1 MSSEEKF
8 DAIVVGGGLAG
19 CAAALTMARAG
30 LDVMVVERGKFCGSK
45 NSSGGRLY
53 GHSLEKLIPGF
64 AAEAPVERKIV
75 QERLSLMTPGGA
87 LSFAYNSDKL
97 ANLPAPSY
105 SVLRSKFDKWLAEKA
120 EEAGAMIAEG
130 QCVDDIVVEDGKVVG
145 IMVEGEE
152 VDADVVILADGVNS
166 LLAQKLGMKAEL
178 DPKDV
183 AVGVKEVIDIGG
195 AKGINER
202 FGLNSDDEGA
212 AWMMAGDPTGGNLGG
227 AFLYTNKE
235 NISLGIVTTIADIG
249 RVECSVPDMVERVKA
264 HPTIAPYVKDGKLV
278 EYSAHLVTEGGLK
291 MMPELVRDGVLVA
304 GDAAAMVVNLGYT
317 VRGMDLA
324 IESGRL
330 AGEAVI
336 KAHGRDDYSAESL
349 SVYKT
354 LLEESFVMKFM
365 KQYQNLPSLLE
376 NHMIFN
382 EIPQMADDFAGM
394 VYKVNGNP
402 VSLPM
407 IGMTMLAQNGG
418 LTGLIDLAKN
428 AWEAL

>member
-1 MSSEEKF
+1 
-8 DAIVVGGGLAG
+8 
-19 CAAALTMARAG
+19 
-30 LDVMVVERGKFCGSK
+30 
-45 NSSGGRLY
+45 
-53 GHSLEKLIPGF
+53 
-64 AAEAPVERKIV
+64 
-75 QERLSLMTPGGA
+75 
-87 LSFAYNSDKL
+87 
-97 ANLPAPSY
+97 
-105 SVLRSKFDKWLAEKA
+105 
-120 EEAGAMIAEG
+120 
-130 QCVDDIVVEDGKVVG
+130 
-145 IMVEGEE
+145 
-152 VDADVVILADGVNS
+152 
-166 LLAQKLGMKAEL
+166 
-178 DPKDV
+178 
-183 AVGVKEVIDIGG
+183 
-195 AKGINER
+195 
-202 FGLNSDDEGA
+202 
-212 AWMMAGDPTGGNLGG
+212 
-227 AFLYTNKE
+227 
-235 NISLGIVTTIADIG
+235 
-249 RVECSVPDMVERVKA
+249 MVERVKA